1 MNAIKQ
7 VYLLQ
12 MRQACA
18 AMEHAN
24 QCAARETQHG
34 DGWTCDWN
42 ADFRRAGEEFE
53 VILSFL
59 KTIPNWQE

>member
-1 MNAIKQ
+1 MDTLKQ

-12 MRQACA
+12 MRAAAA

-24 QCAARETQHG
+24 QCAAHDTAKFGSWQ
-34 DGWTCDWN
+34 CDW
-42 ADFRRAGEEFE
+42 AKAYLEAGAEFE
-53 VILSFL
+53 VALAQL